1 MAFDISKFKQNTNT
15 AKAAENL
22 QKKAAASGGDGGTWQ
37 SVLDVSKV
45 PYPVKWWKPTAG
57 THFIDIIGSQVTNAR
72 NPAVMNGSI
81 AMGDYDFG
89 LQIWTHPDPKG
100 GGPMGLPHVCLKR
113 NNYAAKCPRCEE
125 FFSTYQKGIKGSG
138 NTIHRSSERT
148 FLIIVP
154 RENKGT
160 PGTEAFFWET
170 NVHSFT
176 GELLEEANALSDGG
190 EPCFFWWPTDH
201 GRTLE
206 FTAVAGDLEN
216 SFDFKR
222 FKFHPR
228 PESVGSAMYE
238 KWSFPLDS
246 IVRIPTADQMTRE
259 IFGAPDDEDEG
270 SQGSQETT
278 SQGRRDDYR
287 REVEDAPD
295 TQDTRRQQAPPPPDT
310 DKVVEDEKW
319 KKQDTEKPKASGAKV
334 CPEGFVYGV
343 TSVEE
348 NKRECR
354 KCEIFDRCVDN
365 K

>member
-22 QKKAAASGGDGGTWQ
+22 QKKAAASGGEGGTWQ

-45 PYPVKWWKPTAG
+45 PYPVKWWRPTAG
-57 THFIDIIGSQVTNAR
+57 THYIDIVGSQVTNPR

-81 AMGDYDFG
+81 GMGDYDFG

-100 GGPMGLPHVCLKR
+100 GGPKGLPHVCLKR

-125 FFSTYQKGIKGSG
+125 FFSTYQKGVKGSG

-154 RENKGT
+154 RENKST

-190 EPCFFWWPTDH
+190 EPSFFWWPTDH
-201 GRTLE
+201 GRTVE

-228 PESVGSAMYE
+228 PEAVGTAQYE

-246 IVRIPTADQMTRE
+246 IVRIPTFQQM
-259 IFGAPDDEDEG
+259 EDEIYG
-270 SQGSQETT
+270 REDEEGVQDTQEQASQD
-278 SQGRRDDYR
+278 RRDNYR
-287 REVEDAPD
+287 REVDSAQEAPS
-295 TQDTRRQQAPPPPDT
+295 TSPQDTGT
-310 DKVVEDEKW
+310 VEDGKW
-319 KKQDTEKPKASGAKV
+319 ASKPEASAAPKGTEKPKASGSKV
-334 CPEGFVYGV
+334 CPEGFTYGV

-348 NKRECR
+348 NRRECR

>member
-22 QKKAAASGGDGGTWQ
+22 QKRVAASGGEGGSWQ

-45 PYPVKWWKPTAG
+45 PYPVKWWKLTAG
-57 THFIDIIGSQVTNAR
+57 THYIDIVGTLVTSAK

-81 AMGDYDFG
+81 GIGDYDFG
-89 LQIWTHPDPKG
+89 LQIWTHPDPRG
-100 GGPMGLPHVCLKR
+100 GGPKGLPHVCLKR
-113 NNYAAKCPRCEE
+113 NDYAAKCPRCEE
-125 FFSTYQKGIKGSG
+125 FFATYQKGVKGSG

-154 RENKGT
+154 RENKST

-176 GELLEEANALSDGG
+176 RELLDEANALSDGG
-190 EPCFFWWPTDH
+190 KPTFFWWPTDH
-201 GRTLE
+201 GRTVE
-206 FTAVAGDLEN
+206 FTAVAGDMEN

-228 PESVGSAMYE
+228 PEAVGTAQYE
-238 KWSFPLDS
+238 KWSFPLDT
-246 IVRIPTADQMTRE
+246 IVRIPTFQQMEDEIYGRE
-259 IFGAPDDEDEG
+259 DEEG
-270 SQGSQETT
+270 SQEPQEPA
-278 SQGRRDDYR
+278 SRGQRDEYR
-287 REVEDAPD
+287 REVETAPEAPSQSR
-295 TQDTRRQQAPPPPDT
+295 TEPQDTGI
-310 DKVVEDEKW
+310 VEDGKW
-319 KKQDTEKPKASGAKV
+319 ASREPEAEKPKAGAKS
-334 CPEGFVYGV
+334 CPHGFTYGV

-354 KCEIFDRCVDN
+354 KCDIFDRCVDN